1 MNALNTL
8 LHAYQS
14 IAQAHPDKDAFQI
27 VADIE
32 DLAKRIVSAAQV
44 VDSAL
49 VANAAAPSE

>member
-27 VADIE
+27 MADVE
-32 DLAKRIVSAAQV
+32 DLAKRFASAARV

-49 VANAAAPSE
+49 AVPTVAPTE